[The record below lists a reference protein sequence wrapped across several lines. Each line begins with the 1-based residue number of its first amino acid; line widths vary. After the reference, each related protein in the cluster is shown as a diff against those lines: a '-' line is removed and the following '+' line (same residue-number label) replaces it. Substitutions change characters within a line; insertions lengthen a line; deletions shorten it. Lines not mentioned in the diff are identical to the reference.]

1 MGFLNN
7 IFQGLGSMFGGA
19 GSSIMS
25 GLGSLGKMFGGGGQ
39 SGGVGNIAQ
48 SLMGGG
54 GGGGQMQ
61 PSTSKVSGG
70 SNQSGGN
77 NFMQGLFPGGVGQG
91 VAGMAIPAIGNMFAP
106 KPKMPD
112 LTQTQGYKNLANF
125 KSGNTL
131 SQGYKDS
138 LYNQSNRA
146 REQRKRELDQIY
158 HSARPGTDYTTDTNY
173 QRDIA
178 NLDRGFQ
185 DQLADDLSEAEFK
198 SSGQEQDRLTQL
210 AQLDEAQIMMETGL
224 SFQEA
229 NDFKQMFGNIGNMFL
244 TSATRN
250 PNQFDLA
257 SFFRGK

>member
-25 GLGSLGKMFGGGGQ
+25 GLGSLFGGGGQ
-39 SGGVGNIAQ
+39 SA
-48 SLMGGG
+48 
-54 GGGGQMQ
+54 Q
-61 PSTSKVSGG
+61 PSFAKPASGG
-70 SNQSGGN
+70 SGAQNMFSAIGGANQSMPKQSSGGMD
-77 NFMQGLFPGGVGQG
+77 FMKGLFPGGVGQG
-91 VAGMAIPAIGNMFAP
+91 IAGIGIPAIGNMFAP

-112 LTQTQGYKNLANF
+112 LTKTAGYQNLSNF
-125 KSGNTL
+125 KSGNSL

-138 LYNQSNRA
+138 LYNQANRG

-173 QRDIA
+173 LRDIG

-185 DQLADDLSEAEFK
+185 EQLTDDLAKAEMGA
-198 SSGQEQDRLTQL
+198 SGQEEEHLARL
-210 AQLDEAQIMMETGL
+210 AALDEAQIMMETGL

-229 NDFKQMFGNIGNMFL
+229 NDFKQMFSNVGNMFL
-244 TSATRN
+244 TNATKK
-250 PNQFDLA
+250 PGFDLA
-257 SFFRGK
+257 SLFGG